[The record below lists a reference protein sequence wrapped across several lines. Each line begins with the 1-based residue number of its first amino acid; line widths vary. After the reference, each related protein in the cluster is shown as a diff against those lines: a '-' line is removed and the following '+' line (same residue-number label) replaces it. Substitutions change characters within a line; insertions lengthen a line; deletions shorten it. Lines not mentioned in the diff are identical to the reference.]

1 MSRYR
6 FHIFSCINKR
16 SADDPKGSCAAKG
29 AERLQEL
36 FKSEVKRRG
45 LQAEIRANKAG
56 CLDAC
61 EYGPVVVVYPEG
73 VWYRMR
79 TDADVLEV
87 MDRHIGRGEVV
98 ERLVIRFEG
107 GSVPA

>member
-6 FHIFSCINKR
+6 FHIFTCTNQR

-45 LQAEIRANKAG
+45 LQTEVRANKAG

-73 VWYRMR
+73 VWYRIR
-79 TDADVLEV
+79 TEADVLEV
-87 MDRHIGRGEVV
+87 MDRHVGRGEVV
-98 ERLVIRFEG
+98 DRLVIRFED